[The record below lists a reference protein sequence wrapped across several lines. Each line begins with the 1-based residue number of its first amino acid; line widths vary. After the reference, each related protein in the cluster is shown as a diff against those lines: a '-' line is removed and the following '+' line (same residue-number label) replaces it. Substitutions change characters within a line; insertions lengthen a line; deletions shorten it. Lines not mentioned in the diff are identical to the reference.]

1 MREVS
6 TQAFASARAD
16 GAVTIDVREPGE
28 YLAGHV
34 PGAHLMPMGEVAARA
49 TELPRKAPVYVICA
63 NGNRSLTIADLLIR
77 HGYDARSVRGGTSA
91 WESAGYPVVRGAHS
105 DVA

>member
-16 GAVTIDVREPGE
+16 GVVTIDVREPGE

-34 PGAHLMPMGEVAARA
+34 PGVRLLPTSEVGTRLD
-49 TELPRKAPVYVICA
+49 ELPRSAPLYVICA
-63 NGNRSLTIADLLIR
+63 NGNRTRGARLFMSDGRPSAQVSGTR
-77 HGYDARSVRGGTSA
+77 ARSDQADVRTAMMS
-91 WESAGYPVVRGAHS
+91 R
-105 DVA
+105 

>member
-34 PGAHLMPMGEVAARA
+34 PGARLMPMGEVTARVD
-49 TELPRKAPVYVICA
+49 ELPRTAPVYVICA
-63 NGNRSLTIADLLIR
+63 NGNRSLTIADQLIR
-77 HGYDARSVRGGTSA
+77 DGYDARSVRGGTSA
-91 WESAGYPVVRGAHS
+91 WEAAGRPVVRGTHS

>member
-34 PGAHLMPMGEVAARA
+34 PGVRLLPMSEVGTRLD
-49 TELPRKAPVYVICA
+49 ELPRNAPLYVICA
-63 NGNRSLTIADLLIR
+63 NGNRSLAIADMLLR
-77 HGYDARSVRGGTSA
+77 EGFDARSVRGGTSA
-91 WESAGYPVVRGAHS
+91 WEAAGYPVIRGAHS

>member
-16 GAVTIDVREPGE
+16 GAVTIDVRTPGE

-34 PGAHLMPMGEVAARA
+34 PGARLMPMDEVFAR
-49 TELPRKAPVYVICA
+49 THELPRNAPVFVVCA
-63 NGNRSLTIADLLIR
+63 TGNRSLTIADMLHR
-77 HGYDARSVRGGTSA
+77 QGFDARSVAGGTAS
-91 WESAGYPVVRGAHS
+91 WESAGYPVVRGAVS

>member
-6 TQAFASARAD
+6 TQRFASARAD
-16 GAVTIDVREPGE
+16 GAVAIDVREPGE

-34 PGAHLMPMGEVAARA
+34 PGVRLLPMGEVGARLD
-49 TELPRKAPVYVICA
+49 ELPRNTPLYVICA
-63 NGNRSLTIADLLIR
+63 TGNRSLTVTDLLVR
-77 HGYDARSVRGGTSA
+77 QGFDARSVRGGTSA
-91 WESAGYPVVRGAHS
+91 WEAAGHPVIRGAHS

>member
-28 YLAGHV
+28 YRYGHV
-34 PGAHLMPMGEVAARA
+34 PGALLIPVSEVAARVD
-49 TELPRKAPVYVICA
+49 EVPRRDPLYVICA
-63 NGNRSLTIADLLIR
+63 NGNRSLTIVDLLVR
-77 HGYDARSVRGGTSA
+77 QGYDARSVRGGISA
-91 WESAGYPVVRGAHS
+91 WEAAGYPVVRGAHA